1 MSAAPARPKLA
12 AARREIT
19 GKKVAYLRRDGKYA
33 VVLGRGTESD
43 SVSIDAHEFE
53 NLRRHAGANA
63 LIDLSVDGGAQT
75 PVLVYGVQTHRVTRR
90 PLHVDLYVVRMTEE
104 LTVDVQLV
112 PDGQA
117 RGDRDAWRHAPAR
130 ARERPGSGAP
140 GRLPQ
145 SIHYSI
151 ESLATFDDAI
161 HVRDLTIP
169 EDATLLTDGDEV
181 VAKVLPPRVEEE
193 PVADAAEG
201 EEAEEGAEGEGAEG
215 GAGREWWPD
224 AERGERRGLS
234 PRPPRISPGR
244 DPSRRRSATA
254 ASAAPA

>member
-19 GKKVAYLRRDGKYA
+19 GKKVSYLRRDGKLPA
-33 VVLGRGTESD
+33 VVFGRALESD
-43 SVSIDAHEFE
+43 SLTIDAHEFE
-53 NLRRHAGANA
+53 NIRRHAGANA
-63 LIDLSVDGGAQT
+63 LIDLSVDGGAPT

-112 PDGQA
+112 PDGLSEA
-117 RGDRDAWRHAPAR
+117 IETLGGTLLHVLESVRVR
-130 ARERPGSGAP
+130 ALPDH
-140 GRLPQ
+140 LPQ

-161 HVRDLTIP
+161 HVRDLAIP

-193 PVADAAEG
+193 PEPVVAEG
-201 EEAEEGAEGEGAEG
+201 EEAEGEEGAEGAAEGAEGESGA
-215 GAGREWWPD
+215 AG
-224 AERGERRGLS
+224 AERGESEEG
-234 PRPPRISPGR
+234 
-244 DPSRRRSATA
+244 
-254 ASAAPA
+254 